1 MLSLHNMFDRN
12 KIKRLVE
19 KMPKGLMSIMT
30 ILLITYL
37 SLDDN
42 PFDANDV
49 RLFEGMDKVVHC
61 IMYWFLALIL
71 MIDWTKIKNYIKIS
85 AVSMWVCVA
94 IAFAFSALMEY
105 LQDAM
110 GLGRAASWAD
120 ALANFTGTILGFLSM
135 KFVFNK
141 WFFDTKQG

>member
-71 MIDWTKIKNYIKIS
+71 MIDWTKINNNIKIS
-85 AVSMWVCVA
+85 AV
-94 IAFAFSALMEY
+94 
-105 LQDAM
+105 
-110 GLGRAASWAD
+110 
-120 ALANFTGTILGFLSM
+120 
-135 KFVFNK
+135 
-141 WFFDTKQG
+141 